1 MSIKLD
7 NARLCR
13 DGYKA
18 YVQFTIPNN
27 YLIKKRKIEWINRL
41 IT

>member
-7 NARLCR
+7 NERLCR

-18 YVQFTIPNN
+18 YVQFTI
-27 YLIKKRKIEWINRL
+27 LKSWGDSR
-41 IT
+41 